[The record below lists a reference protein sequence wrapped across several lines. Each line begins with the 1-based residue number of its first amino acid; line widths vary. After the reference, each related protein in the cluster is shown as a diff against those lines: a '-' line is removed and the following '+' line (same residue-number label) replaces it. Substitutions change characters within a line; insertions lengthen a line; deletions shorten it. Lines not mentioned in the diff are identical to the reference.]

1 MDIKKLTITTLSAML
16 LAASLPSCGNGED
29 SENANV
35 SREVYNELL
44 ERYEGLQQSIDK
56 TASKNERNR
65 IELNNI
71 MTELNGITGKTIQL
85 QKDVESGVY
94 TDERSTSEII
104 KESIA
109 AIKERLNK
117 VQKSG
122 NVDAQSKA
130 LITQLRQTILLNEQ
144 EIERLNA
151 VIAGKDQTIQALDSD
166 LQEKNLRLEKTLAL
180 QEKTLALLRKKEIDN
195 WIQTGDA
202 IMSACELLPEVKGH
216 GNMAPVKK
224 ATLKMLERAKAAYE
238 EAKSLGS
245 AEVDDKIR
253 IAERKYHETKNR

>member
-180 QEKTLALLRKKEIDN
+180 LRKKEIDN